1 MGTVKDQGT
10 TMKTT
15 RETSG
20 RKWLSAAALATATL
34 AVSAATMAP
43 ATASG
48 GGGGGVIRTGNCSGT
63 ADWKLKAKADNG
75 RIEVE
80 GEVDANRNGQTWH
93 WKILHN
99 GGVSA
104 RGTSTTHAPSGS
116 FSVTRRLVN
125 AGGTDSI
132 GWRARNAA
140 SGQVCRGSLQ
150 F

>member
-1 MGTVKDQGT
+1 
-10 TMKTT
+10 MKTT
-15 RETSG
+15 RETTSG
-20 RKWLSAAALATATL
+20 KKWLSAAALATATL
-34 AVSAATMAP
+34 AVSAATIAP

-48 GGGGGVIRTGNCSGT
+48 GGREVIRTGNCSGS

-93 WKILHN
+93 WRILHN

-116 FSVTRRLVN
+116 FDVTRRLVN
-125 AGGTDSI
+125 AAGTDSI
-132 GWRARNAA
+132 GWRARNPA